1 MNILTFSRE
10 IKRHNYDHDV
20 VVKTAKTF
28 NLNTTMENC
37 KPHITLRDSQ
47 LRGDNGDTYNKSD
60 SLPKQIY
67 KLRPYMG
74 NDFSVDEKV
83 ESYNVDEETLN
94 NFIHRIVLS
103 CALQEAGE
111 NGEDRIGK

>member
-1 MNILTFSRE
+1 
-10 IKRHNYDHDV
+10 
-20 VVKTAKTF
+20 
-28 NLNTTMENC
+28 MENC

-111 NGEDRIGK
+111 NGEDSIGK

>member
-1 MNILTFSRE
+1 
-10 IKRHNYDHDV
+10 
-20 VVKTAKTF
+20 
-28 NLNTTMENC
+28 MENC

-47 LRGDNGDTYNKSD
+47 IRGDNGDTYNKSD
-60 SLPKQIY
+60 YHPRQIY
-67 KLRPYMG
+67 KLSPYMG
-74 NDFSVDEKV
+74 NDISGDPIPNKYSDEKV

-103 CALQEAGE
+103 CALQEVGE

>member
-1 MNILTFSRE
+1 MTQFVSNLRQVGGFLRVLRFPPPTD
-10 IKRHNYDHDV
+10 RHN
-20 VVKTAKTF
+20 
-28 NLNTTMENC
+28 
-37 KPHITLRDSQ
+37 ITEIL
-47 LRGDNGDTYNKSD
+47 LKVT
-60 SLPKQIY
+60 LPKQIY

-94 NFIHRIVLS
+94 NFIHRLVLS